1 MDREHF
7 NPFSISDFNL
17 IDIRAA
23 RDLKGC
29 LIQSLY
35 FTDEETD
42 LYKG

>member
-7 NPFSISDFNL
+7 NPFNITDFNL
-17 IDIRAA
+17 LDISTA
-23 RDLKGC
+23 RDLKDC
-29 LIQSLY
+29 LIQSFY